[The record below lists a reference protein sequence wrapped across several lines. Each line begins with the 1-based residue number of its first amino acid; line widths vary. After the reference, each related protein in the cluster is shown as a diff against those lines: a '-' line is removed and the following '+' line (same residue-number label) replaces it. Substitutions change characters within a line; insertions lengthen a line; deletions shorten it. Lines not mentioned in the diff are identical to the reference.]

1 MDKHT
6 INEFP
11 DNLKNKLILKSN
23 FEECIDLCDFCF
35 IIKDITDSSLK
46 IDYLISLIK
55 THGLPYY
62 CIELSNNTETDLS
75 KLMYLKTVPNI
86 LILNYG
92 EYTQQYCTEIALFNA
107 FKNREIDIFQK
118 FSPFTDYFLKK
129 TQEIIPIY
137 TNGSYGKKKRARVI
151 IGEEIYLSKLYNNN
165 LSKKENVENLTEY
178 VRNTI
183 ISLGD
188 KLYAI
193 EQKKE
198 NSTNM

>member
-1 MDKHT
+1 MVVFVFSNSYLTRAAIHFLNFLSQECCICTTMDKHT

-11 DNLKNKLILKSN
+11 DNLKNKLILKSS
-23 FEECIDLCDFCF
+23 FEECIDLCDFCL

-75 KLMYLKTVPNI
+75 KLMYLKTLPNI

-107 FKNREIDIFQK
+107 FKKSTRYN
-118 FSPFTDYFLKK
+118 S
-129 TQEIIPIY
+129 
-137 TNGSYGKKKRARVI
+137 S
-151 IGEEIYLSKLYNNN
+151 LY
-165 LSKKENVENLTEY
+165 K
-178 VRNTI
+178 
-183 ISLGD
+183 
-188 KLYAI
+188 
-193 EQKKE
+193 
-198 NSTNM
+198 

>member
-1 MDKHT
+1 MKFLT
-6 INEFP
+6 FT
-11 DNLKNKLILKSN
+11 LKNIGAIRVDRDLFDFSFIDKS
-23 FEECIDLCDFCF
+23 IDALNKGHD
-35 IIKDITDSSLK
+35 
-46 IDYLISLIK
+46 
-55 THGLPYY
+55 
-62 CIELSNNTETDLS
+62 
-75 KLMYLKTVPNI
+75 I
-86 LILNYG
+86 LIFPEGRIPTDKKML
-92 EYTQQYCTEIALFNA
+92 EFKPSFIEIALETNV
-107 FKNREIDIFQK
+107 
-118 FSPFTDYFLKK
+118 P
-129 TQEIIPIY
+129 IIPIY